1 MDIYC
6 TNCGEPWELDNGRYS
21 TVIGGLGNWEPAYE
35 KAKRGACPSCDGD
48 PAKAGRSGSMQAM
61 ASKALVDILGDDND
75 GIAAM
80 LEDYEYMG
88 GFA

>member
-6 TNCGEPWELDNGRYS
+6 TTCGEPWELWNDGE
-21 TVIGGLGNWEPAYE
+21 GEPAYK

-61 ASKALVDILGDDND
+61 ATAALVDILGDDDD
-75 GIAAM
+75 GIASM
-80 LEDYEYMG
+80 LEDFEYIG
-88 GFA
+88 GFD